1 MARVD
6 DALAELARRFELGTD
21 AVECLHKLL
30 TLVATDPFAPTTVR
44 DPAGILGDHIADSLI
59 ALELPVVRRAVSIA
73 DLGSGAGFPGLP
85 LAVALPGA
93 AVALVESSARK
104 CEFIGRAVAACA
116 LTNTSIV
123 HARAEGWTDGIGS
136 SDLVTARALAP
147 LDVVA
152 EYAAPLLRLGG
163 TLVAWRGRRDP
174 AAEASA
180 LRAAEQLGLEAADA
194 LRVVPYTGAEHR
206 HLHLFLKVSETPP
219 RFPRR
224 PGVARRRPLG
234 AGATA
239 SDR

>member
-1 MARVD
+1 MARVN
-6 DALAELARRFELGTD
+6 DALAKLARRFELDAD
-21 AVECLHKLL
+21 AVDRLDKLL
-30 TLVATDPFAPTTVR
+30 TLVETDPLAPTTVR
-44 DPAGILGDHIADSLI
+44 DPAGILGDHVADSLV
-59 ALELPVVRRAVSIA
+59 ALDLSVVRRSSSVA
-73 DLGSGAGFPGLP
+73 DIGSGAGFPGLP
-85 LAVALPGA
+85 LAIALPGA
-93 AVALVESSARK
+93 TVALVESSARK
-104 CEFIGRAVAACA
+104 CDFISRAAAACA

-123 HARAEGWTDGIGS
+123 HARAEGWPDGIGS

-152 EYAAPLLRLGG
+152 EYAAPLLRVGG

-180 LRAAEQLGLEAADA
+180 VRAAEQLGLSAGEV
-194 LRVVPYTGAEHR
+194 LHVEPYPGAEHR
-206 HLHLFLKVSETPP
+206 HLHLFLKVSDTPS

-234 AGATA
+234 GAATA

>member
-6 DALAELARRFELGTD
+6 DALAELATRFELGND
-21 AVECLHKLL
+21 AVERLHKLL
-30 TLVATDPFAPTTVR
+30 TLVARDPHAPTTVR
-44 DPAGILGDHIADSLI
+44 DTPGILGDHIADSLI
-59 ALELPVVRRAVSIA
+59 ALELPAVRRAVSVA
-73 DLGSGAGFPGLP
+73 DIGSGAGFPGLP
-85 LAVALPGA
+85 LAVALPHA

-104 CEFIGRAVAACA
+104 CEFIIRAVAACA

-152 EYAAPLLRLGG
+152 EYAAPLLRIGG
-163 TLVAWRGRRDP
+163 SLVAWRGRRDP

-180 LRAAEQLGLEAADA
+180 SRAAEQLGLKPADV
-194 LRVVPYTGAEHR
+194 LHVEPYIGAEHR
-206 HLHLFLKVSETPP
+206 HLHLFLKVSDTPP

-234 AGATA
+234 AGATP